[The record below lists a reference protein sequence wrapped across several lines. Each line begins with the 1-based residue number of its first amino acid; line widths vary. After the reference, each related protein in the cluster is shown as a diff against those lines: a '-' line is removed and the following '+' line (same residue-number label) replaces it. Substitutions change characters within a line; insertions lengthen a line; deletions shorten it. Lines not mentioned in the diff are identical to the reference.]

1 MPGRRFT
8 FGPFELDAGQGV
20 LHRDGLPVHLPP
32 KSVGVLAVLVEHHGE
47 LVDKARIFERVWPG
61 VTVEECNLAQHVAS
75 LRRLLGDDAKVPS
88 YIETVSRRG
97 YRFVASVTAREPGV
111 PGLAAAAS
119 EPSPSPVAV
128 PDPPAAPEDAPPT
141 SPVEAVA
148 ATAPPPGAARRR
160 SGRARVALLAVA
172 LGAALV
178 AASMA
183 AAGARAT
190 RRSVALLPVANL
202 TGDPRNLHL
211 AALLGD
217 ALHHELDRVTGLR
230 IEHRP
235 AKGEDQ
241 PVPVPDAGATHADGV
256 DAIVESALVTAGDR
270 VQVVM
275 ELIEASSDALIWADV
290 LEADRAELRG
300 LENQMAQAV
309 LSRLRLKRADR
320 MRPTSGKVAARR
332 EHALARY
339 YLNRRTPQ
347 VLDESL
353 EHFSTAVELDPDLAS
368 AQAGLAR
375 TYLLAAEHRALDPEE
390 ALQHAEEAAVRAI
403 GLQPSLPE
411 AVLVRAAIA
420 EARSDLPRAL
430 ELYEQAV
437 GLDRSLAYGHERLGR
452 VLSALGRHGEAVAAS
467 KRAQELDPGGPG
479 AQLALASALLAAGR
493 HDEAFAHTTSALR
506 LDPSLPEVH
515 EQLGRIHQA
524 AGRHAEATLAHE
536 EAVRLSARSPRY
548 LSGLGR
554 SLAEQGDLAGS
565 RRVLRE
571 LEQAAPGWKVSPVD
585 LARVF
590 SALGEPDRAHRIL
603 DLAAENREP
612 WLAVHLAGSR
622 LPELDAGGR
631 LQQLILRVRTGA
643 ERAGSSRQ
651 DAAPADAPMHHA
663 DSGLDG
669 VVGASTGATARAIR

>member
-20 LHRDGLPVHLPP
+20 LHRDGLPLHLAP

-75 LRRLLGDDAKVPS
+75 LRRLLGDDARVPS

-97 YRFVASVTAREPGV
+97 YRFVASVTAREPEE
-111 PGLAAAAS
+111 A
-119 EPSPSPVAV
+119 
-128 PDPPAAPEDAPPT
+128 PPAAPLEEVVAPAP
-141 SPVEAVA
+141 SP
-148 ATAPPPGAARRR
+148 APASGPARRR
-160 SGRARVALLAVA
+160 FPRARVALLAVA

-183 AAGARAT
+183 AAGARET

-202 TGDPRNLHL
+202 TGDARNLHL

-217 ALHHELDRVTGLR
+217 ALHHELERVTGLR

-235 AKGEDQ
+235 ARGEERV
-241 PVPVPDAGATHADGV
+241 VPEPDAGASHAEGV

-309 LSRLRLKRADR
+309 VSRLRLNRADR

-368 AQAGLAR
+368 AHAGLAQ

-390 ALQHAEEAAVRAI
+390 ALQRAEEAALRAV

-411 AVLVRAAIA
+411 AVLVRAAVA

-452 VLSALGRHGEAVAAS
+452 VLSALGRHGEAVAAA
-467 KRAQELDPGGPG
+467 KRAQELDPSGPG
-479 AQLALASALLAAGR
+479 ARLALASALLAAGR
-493 HDEAFAHTTSALR
+493 PDEAFAHTTSALR

-515 EQLGRIHQA
+515 EQLGGIHQA
-524 AGRHAEATLAHE
+524 AGRHAEATLAYE

-548 LSGLGR
+548 LSRLGR

-571 LEQAAPGWKVSPVD
+571 LEQAAPGWKVSPVE

-590 SALGEPDRAHRIL
+590 SALGEPDRAERIL
-603 DLAAENREP
+603 ELAAENREP

-631 LQQLILRVRTGA
+631 LQQLVLRVRAEA

-651 DAAPADAPMHHA
+651 EAAPAAGAPVQHA
-663 DSGLDG
+663 DGLDG
-669 VVGASTGATARAIR
+669 AVGASAGATARAIH